1 MDQPNPNPYPSPN
14 PTDDAPSP
22 PAESAARLAALSLR
36 GTRDLPPD
44 FHTAEIHDLDDDDDE
59 GYLTAASRGGGSTS
73 AWKEAPEGLHDDDKD
88 GDDVSQPSPSSSGY
102 AGERGSSLDDDPDP
116 DADPDPDPEPAQD
129 WPRDKKHL
137 HEVSSLHYITHLR
150 QPPSLGLCPKWQWVT
165 KPAAL
170 MFQDDASSSWRK
182 RKKHFFILS
191 NSGKPIYSR
200 YGGTGIKS
208 LHTVTLHLLCTFPQP
223 TETMT
228 THCCNFQVW

>member
-1 MDQPNPNPYPSPN
+1 MDPPNPNTSPS
-14 PTDDAPSP
+14 PTDDVPSP

-59 GYLTAASRGGGSTS
+59 GYLTAASRGGSSTS

-102 AGERGSSLDDDPDP
+102 AGERGSSLDDDPDA
-116 DADPDPDPEPAQD
+116 DADPEPAQD

-137 HEVSSLHYITHLR
+137 HEVSSLHYT
-150 QPPSLGLCPKWQWVT
+150 PSSTPSLGLCLKWQWVT

-170 MFQDDASSSWRK
+170 VFQDDASSSWRK

-208 LHTVTLHLLCTFPQP
+208 LQ
-223 TETMT
+223 
-228 THCCNFQVW
+228 